1 MSLSPRATS
10 HASVPMLKRKPG
22 CTCGRRRERICYLCQ
37 RREWLLQRCLQASA
51 AAAAFSC
58 ALSAD
63 AGLSQHRNQRP
74 LSASAP
80 GPPPPDFASLAGIFQ
95 HRCLPLHGAIS
106 VSLSVWRCSDGTQR
120 HKQSKKCTGR
130 ASAVS
135 TGINRDSFLEK
146 RVAELQSGISSEQPV
161 FERHQH
167 WLTKDR
173 PESSECC
180 EIAAVCPPHCF
191 SCSTMPCA
199 PSKFYVR
206 ISPALNSLAGCLRI
220 LEKYPAIWA
229 GQHNTTLPLAPI
241 HISLQLSTL
250 SHLRARQ

>member
-10 HASVPMLKRKPG
+10 HASVPMLKRQPG

-95 HRCLPLHGAIS
+95 HRCLPCMVQFLCSCLCGAVRMAPRGINS
-106 VSLSVWRCSDGTQR
+106 PRNVQGEQVQSQQVQTGTAAWRKELQNF
-120 HKQSKKCTGR
+120 KA
-130 ASAVS
+130 ASAV
-135 TGINRDSFLEK
+135 
-146 RVAELQSGISSEQPV
+146 SEQPV

-180 EIAAVCPPHCF
+180 EIAAVCRPHRF

-199 PSKFYVR
+199 PSKFHIR
-206 ISPALNSLAGCLRI
+206 ISPALNGLAGCL
-220 LEKYPAIWA
+220 
-229 GQHNTTLPLAPI
+229 QH
-241 HISLQLSTL
+241 S
-250 SHLRARQ
+250 